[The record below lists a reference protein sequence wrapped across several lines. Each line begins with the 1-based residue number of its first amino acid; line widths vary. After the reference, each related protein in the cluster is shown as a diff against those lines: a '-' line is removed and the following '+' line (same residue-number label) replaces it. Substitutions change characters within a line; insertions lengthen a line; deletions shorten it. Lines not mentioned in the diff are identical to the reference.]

1 MREGDNNVFKGI
13 SLLSLFVC
21 LNMSELFSPEICE
34 QLRYYVYALQDPR
47 DGKIFYIGKGVDNRV
62 FAHAHDALTD
72 VNRSTDKLDTIRD
85 IIKSGQ
91 EVKYY
96 ILRHDLDENEAF
108 TVESVLID
116 FLTYSGFN
124 NVAKLSNIQ
133 SGHHMLDKGIMT
145 EDDIRAQYACE
156 PIEMLPGERVLSINL
171 NKSYSRKSEPDD
183 GKDALYEAVRKYW
196 RLSKANADRC
206 DYVLAEYHG
215 VCRGVFKVDDKGWQK
230 SDSESRYFFEG
241 TLVDDPQVTCRFVNR
256 KLPPK
261 PKGFM
266 SPVRY
271 LPSAGTAALVMRT
284 ERAASVHRSAE
295 KQQEP
300 RVLTIKQT
308 NMAKVFED
316 DYSIK
321 YVIIKTKQ
329 ETVEEVGRYEAT
341 RKAWKMKLE
350 NISQYPYALSVQD
363 GIVKA
368 VYKVDAWKS
377 AAEVG
382 VPDRVMFDG
391 KAVDDA
397 EITKK
402 FVGKMI
408 PECYRKKGQAS
419 PVLYQKREGEEDT
432 ED

>member
-1 MREGDNNVFKGI
+1 
-13 SLLSLFVC
+13 
-21 LNMSELFSPEICE
+21 MSELFSPEICE

-96 ILRHDLDENEAF
+96 ILRHDLDEDEAF

-230 SDSESRYFFEG
+230 SDSVSF
-241 TLVDDPQVTCRFVNR
+241 Q
-256 KLPPK
+256 
-261 PKGFM
+261 KGGN
-266 SPVRY
+266 
-271 LPSAGTAALVMRT
+271 L
-284 ERAASVHRSAE
+284 
-295 KQQEP
+295 
-300 RVLTIKQT
+300 I
-308 NMAKVFED
+308 
-316 DYSIK
+316 
-321 YVIIKTKQ
+321 
-329 ETVEEVGRYEAT
+329 
-341 RKAWKMKLE
+341 
-350 NISQYPYALSVQD
+350 
-363 GIVKA
+363 
-368 VYKVDAWKS
+368 
-377 AAEVG
+377 
-382 VPDRVMFDG
+382 
-391 KAVDDA
+391 
-397 EITKK
+397 
-402 FVGKMI
+402 
-408 PECYRKKGQAS
+408 
-419 PVLYQKREGEEDT
+419 EDT
-432 ED
+432 RRRDDHRR